1 MMFEQ
6 LVNLIF
12 ENAKKIIEVFEILDM
27 IPTVFEEITK
37 HIVINRDGLNE
48 QGEVIKENRDE
59 ILEMQKVI
67 GRLIIRINEL
77 EQRDEC
83 DSTDQVGG

>member
-1 MMFEQ
+1 MFEQ

-48 QGEVIKENRDE
+48 QGVIIKENRDE